1 MPVATKI
8 KEEEKDDTPVAS
20 APALSASK
28 TEAKKMYRLLA
39 GKHLSAEGDIY
50 YGVSPTNPQGDL
62 IELTDEQAKGFE
74 GRLGP
79 A

>member
-8 KEEEKDDTPVAS
+8 KEEEKEDTPNTPVS
-20 APALSASK
+20 AQK
-28 TEAKKMYRLLA
+28 TDIKKMYRLLS
-39 GKHLSAEGDIY
+39 GKHLSAEGDVY
-50 YGVSPTNPQGDL
+50 YGVSPMNPQGDL

-79 A
+79 V

>member
-8 KEEEKDDTPVAS
+8 KEEDKEDTLVIS
-20 APALSASK
+20 QK
-28 TEAKKMYRLLA
+28 TETKKMYRLLS
-39 GKHLSAEGDIY
+39 GKHLSTEGDVY
-50 YGVSPTNPQGDL
+50 YGVSLTNSEGDL
-62 IELTDEQAKGFE
+62 IELTDEQAKAFE